1 MGQAAAGHFGLDLL
15 LGCSKVGRYLLAL
28 PLCARCPCRA
38 RLQHSYLLEMK
49 TWELCISAG
58 AVTPR
63 LGLRLSELT
72 HISSLQPAQ
81 LQRPSAEALLPH
93 KPPMIARSA
102 GLRRI
107 DQSVTMQFMLFGA
120 IDSFLPSL
128 RYSEVCCVVFL
139 FSRSHAQKAKYK

>member
-1 MGQAAAGHFGLDLL
+1 MGALHLSR
-15 LGCSKVGRYLLAL
+15 GCDPQVR
-28 PLCARCPCRA
+28 PETIRA
-38 RLQHSYLLEMK
+38 YTQL
-49 TWELCISAG
+49 
-58 AVTPR
+58 
-63 LGLRLSELT
+63 
-72 HISSLQPAQ
+72 AQ
-81 LQRPSAEALLPH
+81 LQRPSAETLLPH
-93 KPPMIARSA
+93 KPPTIARSA